1 MNTPENGMQT
11 GPLNHGAGVDALQ
24 ERSSRA
30 TGGPLFGLRDSGAT
44 QQRVPR
50 VSAGISSRR
59 QIFENS
65 CGAAS
70 LLVIAKELGVEKM
83 PAFRGALS
91 SAGDGK
97 LALNGASEH
106 DLFMITSGM
115 TTHRRHANS
124 VVNAGYSMPQHL
136 MFAARLLGLE
146 ADIHQQPGMMSA
158 ALNRLYPDVRSGLS
172 PDTVIKTSAPR
183 LRDGEYEMK
192 ALAVTIGGIPAG
204 LHWVVRRTDGSFMDP
219 ATGKNAATFDAMRQN
234 MRAESISF
242 AGYRD
247 TRISLVFRRGD
258 AR

>member
-97 LALNGASEH
+97 LALNSASEH

-124 VVNAGYSMPQHL
+124 VFNAGYSMRP
-136 MFAARLLGLE
+136 
-146 ADIHQQPGMMSA
+146 
-158 ALNRLYPDVRSGLS
+158 
-172 PDTVIKTSAPR
+172 
-183 LRDGEYEMK
+183 
-192 ALAVTIGGIPAG
+192 LAVTIGGDPGRAPLG
-204 LHWVVRRTDGSFMDP
+204 CASHRRSLHGPGDGQECGDFRR
-219 ATGKNAATFDAMRQN
+219 NAAKHARRKHFVCR
-234 MRAESISF
+234 IP
-242 AGYRD
+242 GYRNIARLPSGRCEVKWSPLPLLD
-247 TRISLVFRRGD
+247 RNAHQLCRR
-258 AR
+258 